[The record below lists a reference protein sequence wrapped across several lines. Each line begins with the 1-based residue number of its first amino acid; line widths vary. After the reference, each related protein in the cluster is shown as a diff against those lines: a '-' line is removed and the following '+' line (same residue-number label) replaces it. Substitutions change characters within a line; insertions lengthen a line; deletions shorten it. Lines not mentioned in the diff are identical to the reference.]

1 MIKSLSIKNFVLFEN
16 ATVNFDKKT
25 NVLVGETGAGKS
37 VIFSAINV
45 LCGQRNNSKLI
56 MKSKDFYELEMNIDI
71 SNINSKEVLKISK
84 IINIENL
91 SEINVYRKLEANG
104 KGVIKVNGKIIS
116 INDLK
121 NIMGCIVNIHSQD
134 SVNEILKEENHINIV
149 DSLIEDSLLEEYRT
163 KFDEYYKKNNLVKG
177 LNLKDQNKEEELEI
191 LEFKLSNLS
200 KLEDILEEDEL
211 EKQKDILENKNKLKE
226 QNSIIEKELNSA
238 YNSLGVCKENIN
250 SNMSKELISKIENL
264 YYELEEASFSHSKN
278 LDFSSEF
285 NIDDIIEQ
293 INTLKTLKRKYSL
306 DFEGLLLKYEDLKK
320 EKEFLENL
328 SFEIIKEEKNLK
340 VLQKELEDIA
350 SKLSYK
356 RKEISKELEVT
367 INKHFKDLNMEDAE
381 LKISLEEKEVSR
393 GGKDDVKMLV
403 KTNKGHDFD
412 VISNIASGGE
422 KSRIM
427 LILKIALN
435 KYNPKLVYLLDE
447 IDQGISSKVASNMG
461 DKLLEFSK
469 DSQILVISH
478 TAQVINKM
486 KQLFEVEKSNEK
498 NYSTS
503 TIKTLSTK
511 EKEEFISNF
520 LKI

>member
-1 MIKSLSIKNFVLFEN
+1 MIKSLSIKNFVLFES
-16 ATVNFDKKT
+16 VSINFDKKT

-71 SNINSKEVLKISK
+71 SNISSKDLLKISR
-84 IINIENL
+84 IINLENL
-91 SEINVYRKLEANG
+91 SEINVYRKLDSNG
-104 KGVIKVNGKIIS
+104 KGVIKVNENIIS
-116 INDLK
+116 INELK
-121 NIMGCIVNIHSQD
+121 DIMNSLINIHSQD
-134 SVNEILKEENHINIV
+134 SVNEILKEDNHINIV
-149 DSLIEDSLLEEYRT
+149 DSLIEDSLLEEYRK
-163 KFDEYYKKNNLVKG
+163 KFDEYSKKYNLVKD
-177 LNLKDQNKEEELEI
+177 LNSKDQSKEEELEI

-200 KLEDILEEDEL
+200 KLEDMLDEDEL

-238 YNSLGVCKENIN
+238 YNSLGVCKDNLN
-250 SNMSKELISKIENL
+250 SNMSKDLISKIESL
-264 YYELEEASFSHSKN
+264 YYDLEEASFSHSKN
-278 LDFSSEF
+278 LDFSSDY
-285 NIDDIIEQ
+285 NIDDIMDQ

-306 DFEGLLLKYEDLKK
+306 DFKGLLLKYDDLKK
-320 EKEFLENL
+320 EKDFLENL
-328 SFEIIKEEKNLK
+328 SFEIIKEEKSLK
-340 VLQKELEDIA
+340 VLEKELEQISSEL
-350 SKLSYK
+350 SKK
-356 RKEISKELEVT
+356 RFEISKELEVT

-381 LKISLEEKEVSR
+381 LKISIEDKVVSKD
-393 GGKDDVKMLV
+393 GKDDVKMLV
-403 KTNKGHDFD
+403 KTNKGHDFNI
-412 VISNIASGGE
+412 ISNIASGGE

-447 IDQGISSKVASNMG
+447 IDQGISSTVASNMG
-461 DKLLEFSK
+461 DKLLEFSQC
-469 DSQILVISH
+469 SQILVISH
-478 TAQVINKM
+478 TVQVINKM
-486 KQLFEVEKSNEK
+486 EHLFEVKKNNKS

-503 TIKTLSTK
+503 TIKKLSPK